1 MPLLMCDLDDTLVE
15 RPPVFRAW
23 AERFLAER
31 GASADLLEWMV
42 ERDHG
47 GHRPRTDFLPEVAER
62 TGYDVPYADFLAEYN
77 QAIGGSYRLTHQV
90 RAALDD
96 ARSAGWLVAV
106 VTNGPTEVQ
115 TRKIRASGLD
125 VLADAVC
132 ISEEVGV
139 AKPGPLIFE
148 TAAERAGT
156 TLDGAWMVGDNLD
169 ADIAGGQ
176 GVGARTVWVK
186 REYDWLTYSSGVEPD
201 LVAVDFPDAV
211 RRVLAS

>member
-23 AERFLAER
+23 AEGFLTER
-31 GASADLLEWMV
+31 SASLELLEWMV

-47 GHRPRTDFLPEVAER
+47 GHRPREDFLSEVAER
-62 TGYDVPYADFLAEYN
+62 TGYDVPYAQLLAEYD
-77 QAIGGSYRLTHQV
+77 QGLGGSYRLTDGV

-96 ARSAGWLVAV
+96 ARSAGWLIAV

-115 TRKIRASGLD
+115 TRKVRATGLD
-125 VLADAVC
+125 SLADAVC
-132 ISEEVGV
+132 ISEEVGA
-139 AKPGPLIFE
+139 AKPAPLIFA
-148 TAAERAGT
+148 TAAARAGT
-156 TLDGAWMVGDNLD
+156 TLEGAWMVGDNLD

-176 GVGARTVWVK
+176 GVGVRTAWVK
-186 REYDWLTYSSGVEPD
+186 REYDWLTYTSGVEPD